1 MTELLALLLGIFATL
16 AWRRSGPDL
25 STHAPPTRPPR
36 PASGRPRPTPRPATT
51 ASSPV
56 PTPGPTPPSP
66 PPTVPVSTPV
76 AIPETKTPPWPQ
88 VVPAGL
94 PSFPTGW
101 EPDTPVGSGVA
112 ARASEL
118 LLELWRY
125 GSGTR
130 KTEQTAGRWITYVA
144 TPMGSKRGVVAYRL
158 RPTASPTG
166 ATTPVS
172 TSSMALPTLRRG
184 SRGAE
189 VAMLQR
195 QLGLNDDGI
204 YGPQTE
210 AVVRA
215 YQSSHGLTADGVV
228 GRQTWGSL
236 MGGSTVR
243 V

>member
-16 AWRRSGPDL
+16 AWKRSGPDL

-36 PASGRPRPTPRPATT
+36 RSSGRPRPTPRPTST
-51 ASSPV
+51 ASSPS
-56 PTPGPTPPSP
+56 PRP

-76 AIPETKTPPWPQ
+76 AIPETRTPPWPQ

-94 PSFPTGW
+94 PSFPAGW

-118 LLELWRY
+118 LPELWRY

-158 RPTASPTG
+158 RAAPTE
-166 ATTPVS
+166 ATTAVS

-184 SRGAE
+184 SRGPE

-195 QLGLNDDGI
+195 QLGVNDDGI

-215 YQSSHGLTADGVV
+215 YQSSH
-228 GRQTWGSL
+228 
-236 MGGSTVR
+236 
-243 V
+243 